1 MVKVVYR
8 DAAGHVVV
16 FVFVCVCERVGALK
30 GWYLVEPFG
39 WLTLIRLLEPER
51 LSPDLGFREGFGNR
65 ES

>member
-1 MVKVVYR
+1 M
-8 DAAGHVVV
+8 VV